1 MVQNVSGE
9 SLADTEGG
17 DTEED
22 DDKFDSG
29 FKRIEAAFSV
39 WVEILESFFSRLILS
54 LLSVP
59 NSFFHSLISFLTALS
74 ASIFFV
80 AESFYSF

>member
-39 WVEILESFFSRLILS
+39 WVEILESFYYQTVPLTSPGNLLIFKDLS
-54 LLSVP
+54 
-59 NSFFHSLISFLTALS
+59 NI
-74 ASIFFV
+74 
-80 AESFYSF
+80 